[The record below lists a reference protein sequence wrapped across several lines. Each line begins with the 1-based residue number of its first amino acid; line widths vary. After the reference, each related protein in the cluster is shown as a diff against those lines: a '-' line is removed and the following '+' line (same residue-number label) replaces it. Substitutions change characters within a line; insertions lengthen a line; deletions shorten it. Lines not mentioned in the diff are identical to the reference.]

1 MKYRRLGTTD
11 LDVSVICLGTMTW
24 GVQNSEADA
33 HAQLDRAV
41 ETHGINFID
50 TAEMYPVPPTA
61 ETQGDTERHIGSWL
75 AQRPGMRAR
84 VIIGSKVVGANNSSP
99 HMRDGKGRLDRAA
112 IMAAVDGSLR
122 RLRTDYIDLYQTHSP
137 DRGTNVFGR
146 QDYVHEP
153 ARDGVPIE
161 ETLGVLAELV
171 TAGKVRH
178 VGVSNET
185 PWGLAE
191 HLNRAAQSGAP
202 RVQAIQNPYSLLNRV
217 FEIGLAEMAI
227 RARCG
232 LLAYSPLAMG
242 LLAGKYLGGA
252 RPTGARL
259 TLFQRFKRYDKP
271 RQEAATA
278 AYVAL
283 AREAGL
289 DPAQMA
295 LAFVNAR
302 PFVTA
307 TIIGATTLEQ
317 LDANARSIDLVLSG
331 DVLARIE
338 AIHAGSPN
346 PCP

>member
-41 ETHGINFID
+41 ETHGINFLD

-61 ETQGDTERHIGSWL
+61 ETQGASERHIGSWL
-75 AQRPGMRAR
+75 AQRPGMRSR
-84 VIIGSKVVGANNSSP
+84 VVIASKVVGANNSAP

-112 IMAAVDGSLR
+112 ITAAVDGSLR
-122 RLRTDYIDLYQTHSP
+122 RLRTDHIDLYQTHSP
-137 DRGTNVFGR
+137 DRAVNAFGR
-146 QDYVHEP
+146 QDYVHAPE
-153 ARDGVPIE
+153 RDGVPIA
-161 ETLGVLAELV
+161 ETLGVLEDLV
-171 TAGKVRH
+171 RAGKIRH

-185 PWGLAE
+185 PWGIAE
-191 HLNRAAQSGAP
+191 HLDRARSTGLPRIQS
-202 RVQAIQNPYSLLNRV
+202 IQNPYSLLNRL
-217 FEIGLAEMAI
+217 FEVGLAEMAI
-227 RARCG
+227 RWRCG

-242 LLAGKYLGGA
+242 LLSGKYLGGA
-252 RPTGARL
+252 RPADGRL

-271 RQEAATA
+271 RQEPATA

-295 LAFVNAR
+295 LAFVNSR

-307 TIIGATTLEQ
+307 TIIGATTMAQLET
-317 LDANARSIDLVLSG
+317 NARSIDIDLSH
-331 DVLARIE
+331 DVLARID
-338 AIHAGSPN
+338 AIHADMPN